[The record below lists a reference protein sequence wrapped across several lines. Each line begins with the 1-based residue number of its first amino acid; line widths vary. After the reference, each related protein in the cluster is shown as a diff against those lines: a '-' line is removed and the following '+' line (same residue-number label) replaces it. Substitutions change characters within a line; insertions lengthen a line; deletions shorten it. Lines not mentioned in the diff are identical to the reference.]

1 MLLAAFAY
9 FAIAF
14 AAGFALGTVRVLA
27 VVPLVGELGAVALE
41 LPVMLAVSW
50 LAAGWCV
57 RWFAVPARA
66 GPRLVMG
73 GLAFV
78 LLMLAELG
86 VSVAAFGRSPAEHL
100 ATYRNLPA
108 LAGLAAQVGFALFPW
123 VRTMTGA
130 KAARAK

>member
-1 MLLAAFAY
+1 MPLAALAY

-27 VVPLVGELGAVALE
+27 VAPLFGELGAVALE

-57 RWFAVPARA
+57 RRFTVPARA

-73 GLAFV
+73 GLAFA

-86 VSVAAFGRSPAEHL
+86 VSVFAFGRSPAEHL
-100 ATYRNLPA
+100 AKYRQASA
-108 LAGLAAQVGFALFPW
+108 LVGLAAQVAFALFPW
-123 VRTMTGA
+123 VRMTLG
-130 KAARAK
+130 RNPSRLV